1 MNNPKKLTKSRTNRV
16 ISGVAGGLGEYLNV
30 DPLVF
35 RILFVVLTFAGGF
48 GAIAYLILLIMMPE
62 DYSFLFE
69 NGNNAKSNHST
80 VTDAEYEVVNDSN
93 CERPRAEERSTEEQ
107 CRADFSDLISSK
119 SQIGK
124 VVSFSIGFLFIL
136 MGAFILCSKILRFSW
151 WEFIFPLVLLATG
164 AAILILSIHSKKIK
178 S

>member
-69 NGNNAKSNHST
+69 N
-80 VTDAEYEVVNDSN
+80 
-93 CERPRAEERSTEEQ
+93 EESKTEEQ

-124 VVSFSIGFLFIL
+124 VISFSIGFLFIL
-136 MGAFILCSKILRFSW
+136 LGAFILCSKILRFSW

-164 AAILILSIHSKKIK
+164 AVILILSIHFKKIK